1 MISVLVML
9 LGKSG
14 NTLKK
19 FKLRRVSAS
28 VIAVYLD
35 LVAQLKQKIG
45 KSAVF
50 AETDDPG
57 AAFSGTA
64 EDIHQFQFVAPLVD
78 AV

>member
-50 AETDDPG
+50 AENG
-57 AAFSGTA
+57 
-64 EDIHQFQFVAPLVD
+64 
-78 AV
+78 